1 MLKYGQKNCEVMVLN
16 IAFNDAWQF
25 VFDYKDGFD
34 KAVTVRLPHSVKE
47 LPYNYV
53 DCTDYQT
60 VCGYRKVF
68 FAPGEW
74 RDKSVLL
81 SFGGAAHSATVY
93 CNEFEVVRHNCGY
106 TAFDADLT
114 PYIKFGA
121 DNTVVVKLDT
131 RESLNIPPFGFVID
145 YLCYGGLYREVT
157 LKVRNKSYIK
167 EVLVENTGLRDIR
180 VRINCE
186 NELNGTSFISRIIDK
201 DGNKIAQTEGKS
213 FSLSVKNAELWS
225 INSPILYTLEVCGI
239 AKNGEVFDSYSL
251 KFGFRTAEFKND
263 GFYLN
268 GEKIKL
274 RGLNRHQSYAYVGY
288 AMPKS
293 MQILDADILKNEL
306 CVNAVRTSH
315 YPQSQYFFERCDEI
329 GLLVFTE
336 IPGWQH
342 IGDSEWKKQ
351 AVINTEEMIK
361 QNMHHPSII
370 LWGVRINESQDCDE
384 LYHET
389 NRVAHKLDA
398 SRATSGVRY
407 LEKSHLLEDV
417 YAFNDFSHCG
427 TNDGLKAKKSVTSN
441 AKKPYLVSECNGH
454 MFPTKPFDDEAHRL
468 SHALRHT
475 KVLDAMY
482 AADDIC
488 GIFPWCMFDYNTHRD
503 FGSGDAVCY
512 HGVMDMFRN
521 PKLAAAVYRSQGEEN
536 PCCVVSSSMDIGE
549 HPAGNIG
556 KVYVF
561 TNADYIRLYKNGV
574 HVRDFYPD
582 RAQYPALPHPPLII
596 DDFIGEMLKTVE
608 GFDDGTA
615 NDIKDCLDALSV
627 HGTANLPPKI
637 LLKFAKLMLFKG
649 FSISDGY
656 ELYGKYVGNWGGE
669 ATKWRFDA
677 VKNDK
682 VIASVTRQPGV
693 KPNLTATASSTV
705 LKGGESYDV
714 AAIRISALDDDGN
727 VCVYYNEPVVL
738 RTEGAI
744 ELIGPSVISLKGGCG
759 GTYVKT
765 TGCTGK
771 GSLTVN
777 NIRIEFTVE

>member
-1 MLKYGQKNCEVMVLN
+1 MNYP
-16 IAFNDAWQF
+16 FNDDWKF
-25 VFDYKDGFD
+25 VFNYDDGFD
-34 KAVTVRLPHSVKE
+34 AAESVRLPHTVKE
-47 LPYNYV
+47 LPYNYA

-60 VCGYRKVF
+60 VCGYKKTFIV
-68 FAPGEW
+68 PEDW
-74 RDKSVLL
+74 RGKLITL
-81 SFGGAAHSATVY
+81 GFEGAAHSATVF
-93 CNEFEVVRHNCGY
+93 CNGSEAIMHDCGY

-114 PYIKFGA
+114 PFVKYGEE
-121 DNTVVVKLDT
+121 NTVVVRLDT
-131 RESLNIPPFGFVID
+131 RESLNVPPFGFVID
-145 YLCYGGLYREVT
+145 YLCYGGLYRELT
-157 LKVRNKSYIK
+157 LKVRNKGYID
-167 EVLVENTGLRDIR
+167 EVLLENTGLREIKVGISCESDIR
-180 VRINCE
+180 GSSLV
-186 NELNGTSFISRIIDK
+186 SRVIDK
-201 DGNKIAQTEGKS
+201 DGNAVAESEGKS
-213 FSLSVKNAELWS
+213 FSLSVEDAELWS
-225 INSPILYTLEVCGI
+225 PASPVLYTLNVRRLSKSNELI
-239 AKNGEVFDSYSL
+239 DEMNL
-251 KFGFRTAEFKND
+251 RFGFRTAQFKAD

-268 GEKIKL
+268 GEKLKL
-274 RGLNRHQSYAYVGY
+274 RGLNRHQSFAYVGY

-315 YPQSQYFFERCDEI
+315 YPQSRHFFDRCDEL

-342 IGDSEWKKQ
+342 IGDEEWKRQ
-351 AVINTEEMIK
+351 AVINTEEMVK

-384 LYHET
+384 LYRET
-389 NRVAHKLDA
+389 NRVAHKLDS

-427 TNDGLKAKKSVTSN
+427 TNDGLKSKKAVTSN
-441 AKKPYLVSECNGH
+441 AKKAYLVSECNGH
-454 MFPTKPFDDEAHRL
+454 MFPTKPFDDEEHRL
-468 SHALRHT
+468 SHALRHA

-482 AADDIC
+482 AEDDIA

-503 FGSGDAVCY
+503 FGSGDGICY
-512 HGVMDMFRN
+512 HGVTDMFRN
-521 PKLAAAVYRSQGEEN
+521 PKLAAAVYRSQGDDE

-561 TNADYIRLYKNGV
+561 TNAEKISLCKNGI
-574 HVRDFYPD
+574 HVRDFYPSEEEFSS
-582 RAQYPALPHPPLII
+582 LPHPPVII

-608 GFDDGTA
+608 GFDDKTA
-615 NDIKDCLDALSV
+615 ADIKECLIALSV

-649 FSISDGY
+649 FSVSDGY
-656 ELYGKYVGNWGGE
+656 KLYGKYVGNWGGE

-677 VKNDK
+677 ISGGE

-693 KPNLTATASSTV
+693 KPKLCILPSSTV
-705 LKGGESYDV
+705 LKESSSYDV
-714 AAIRISALDDDGN
+714 AAVRLRALDSDGN
-727 VCVYYNEPVVL
+727 ICTYFHEPVTL
-738 RTEGAI
+738 SAEGAI

-759 GTYVKT
+759 GAYVKT
-765 TGCTGK
+765 TGK
-771 GSLTVN
+771 AGSGTLKVN
-777 NIRIEFTVE
+777 DEIIEFTVIKE